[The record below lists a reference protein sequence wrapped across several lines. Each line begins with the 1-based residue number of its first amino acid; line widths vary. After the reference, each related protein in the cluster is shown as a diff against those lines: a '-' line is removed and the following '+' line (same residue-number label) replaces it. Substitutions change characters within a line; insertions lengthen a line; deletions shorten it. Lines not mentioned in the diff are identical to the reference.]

1 MNAKHL
7 GAAAAAVLAISAGS
21 ALAQNTTPGA
31 DSAAAY
37 PDSAVAPV
45 VEEDEGMDLGWI
57 GLLGLAGLLG
67 LRKRR
72 VETVRSHPA
81 DAGPLS
87 R

>member
-1 MNAKHL
+1 MSIKYL
-7 GAAAAAVLAISAGS
+7 GAAAAAVLALSAGS
-21 ALAQNTTPGA
+21 ALAQNTAPGA
-31 DSAAAY
+31 DPY
-37 PDSAVAPV
+37 TDTAVAPV
-45 VEEDEGMDLGWI
+45 VEEDEGMDLGWL